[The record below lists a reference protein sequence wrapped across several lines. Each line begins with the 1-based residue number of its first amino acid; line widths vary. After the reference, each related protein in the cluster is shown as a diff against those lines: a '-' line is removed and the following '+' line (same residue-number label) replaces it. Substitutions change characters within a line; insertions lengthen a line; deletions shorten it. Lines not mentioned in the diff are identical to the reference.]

1 MKKREYNCH
10 THFFRMGRNRT
21 TEDIQTMLGGLDD
34 YGAEG

>member
-1 MKKREYNCH
+1 MKNGNTTA
-10 THFFRMGRNRT
+10 THIIFRMGRNRT